1 MSRRVIALFA
11 GLSLAI
17 SDLHAATIWRE
28 GEQPDRQNMHR
39 HPWWYDQVKKE
50 VLSGGDWISNFSDKG
65 QGTAEY
71 DIAVPET
78 ADSTFRLPANPTA
91 VEPSYAVDVST

>member
-65 QGTAEY
+65 EGTAEY
-71 DIAVPET
+71 DIAVEET
-78 ADSTFRLPANPTA
+78 ADYTFLVRANPTGGKL
-91 VEPSYAVDVST
+91 SYELD